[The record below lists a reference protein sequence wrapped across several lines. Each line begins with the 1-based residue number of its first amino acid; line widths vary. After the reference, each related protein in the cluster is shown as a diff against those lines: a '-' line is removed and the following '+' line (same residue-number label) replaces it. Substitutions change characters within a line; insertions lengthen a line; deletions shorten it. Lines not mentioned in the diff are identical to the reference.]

1 MARLIF
7 SAWPAPSSARFILKC
22 IPLPGTIMVEKFTI
36 ADGRAAEGRGKP
48 MIERVE
54 WADRKITGYAEE
66 KKETT
71 LGRNGH
77 FGHERTVDRVSSRGG
92 KGTKD
97 IGPPSSI
104 PSLPPKLS
112 KLSGATCDKTEA
124 SKRD

>member
-1 MARLIF
+1 
-7 SAWPAPSSARFILKC
+7 
-22 IPLPGTIMVEKFTI
+22 MVEKFTI

-92 KGTKD
+92 KGTKE

-104 PSLPPKLS
+104 PSLRSCQSCPTRRVTRRKRQ
-112 KLSGATCDKTEA
+112 KGTENFFA
-124 SKRD
+124 PF